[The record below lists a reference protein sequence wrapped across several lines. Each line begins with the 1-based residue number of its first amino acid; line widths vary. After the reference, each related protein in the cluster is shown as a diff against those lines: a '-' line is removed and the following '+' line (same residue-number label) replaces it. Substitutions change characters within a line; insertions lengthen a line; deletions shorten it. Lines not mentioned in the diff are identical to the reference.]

1 MTRWIISNEEMSYI
15 IKMVKSVKESGL
27 VIKSVGKTIKNEA
40 KGQKVRFLSMSLHT
54 LRPSWLGNLLKG
66 KSRIIAD
73 EGAIRPG

>member
-1 MTRWIISNEEMSYI
+1 M
-15 IKMVKSVKESGL
+15 KMVKSVKESGL
-27 VIKSVGKTIKNEA
+27 VIENVGKTIKNEA

-73 EGAIRPG
+73 EGTIRPG